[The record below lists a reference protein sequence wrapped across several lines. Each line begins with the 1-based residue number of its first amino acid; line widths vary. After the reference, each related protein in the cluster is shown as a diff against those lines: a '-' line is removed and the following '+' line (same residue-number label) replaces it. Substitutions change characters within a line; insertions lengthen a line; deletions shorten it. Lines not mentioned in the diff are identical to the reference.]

1 MRRIEALCHPES
13 TGSVIARVL
22 VILLCGL
29 MFAKSALAL
38 EPFTIADIRVE
49 GLQRISEGTV
59 YNYLTVDKGDLL
71 TASAARQA
79 IRALFNTGFFSSVDL
94 EQEGN
99 ILIINIIERPAIAKI
114 SLSGNKAIKDED
126 MLPVLADIGLAEGEV
141 YQPQSLDRI
150 KQELVKQYFSQG
162 RYAVS
167 VESRVVELERNR
179 VRISIIIKEGD
190 TAEIQH
196 INIVGN
202 TLYTDKEIKKGFESK
217 IPPFWKFWSKD
228 DQYSREK
235 LSGDLEKIRSYYQDR
250 GYIDAN
256 VESTQVSIS
265 PDKQDIYITANI
277 IEGEQYSVD
286 KIQVTGDLVIEEATL
301 RRLIMTQE
309 NDVFSRKKMEQS
321 VENITAVLS
330 NVGYAFANINPIP
343 QIDREN
349 RLVTINY
356 FVDPGKRV
364 YVRQI
369 TFVGNSGTKDEVLRR
384 EMRQFEG
391 AWFSQAAIDRSKIR
405 LQRLTYFEGV
415 NIETPAVPGTDD
427 QIDVIVTVTERA
439 AGSFSVGLGF
449 SQVQGLIASLSVQ
462 QDNFLGSGKRVG
474 LSLSHSSIV
483 SNFSVSYENPY
494 WTEDGVSRGF
504 YARYS
509 EFDRAGANIS
519 TFTSTEAAVGV
530 NFGVPLT
537 EVDYVRAGFGFRST
551 DLNIGQFVREFE
563 IPDPDNPG
571 ETICNDLPFPPPD
584 GNGICPE
591 DYFIPTPF
599 DPLSHSLDHNGNGR
613 LDADEREFNV
623 FDVTASWSR
632 DTRNHFLNPTRG
644 SAQRLS
650 VEASTPGSSR
660 EYYKLFYRYAKYIPI
675 WADLVFSYHGDVGY
689 GDSYDNYDKT
699 SLATPVNTD
708 LPDGI
713 ERDCLDEEV
722 ISLDTGLPFYEHFYG
737 GGVRDIR
744 GFEDNTLGPKDPSCR
759 AVGGDLKVSGGIE
772 VAIPTPFTKGGG
784 SRIALFVDVGNVYE
798 NLDAFDVGLFRAST
812 GISITWQAPIG
823 PIIMNY
829 AFPLREFDGDR
840 TESLQ
845 FSFGTSF

>member
-1 MRRIEALCHPES
+1 MRRIF
-13 TGSVIARVL
+13 I
-22 VILLCGL
+22 ILLCGL
-29 MFAKSALAL
+29 FSIKSALAL
-38 EPFTIADIRVE
+38 DPFIISDIRVE

-59 YNYLTVDKGDLL
+59 FNYLSVDANELM
-71 TASAARQA
+71 TAAKARQA
-79 IRALFNTGFFSSVDL
+79 IRSLFGTGFFSSIDL
-94 EQEGN
+94 EREGD
-99 ILIINIIERPAIAKI
+99 ILVINVLERPAIAKI

-126 MLPVLADIGLAEGEV
+126 MFPVLSDIGLQEGEV
-141 YQPQSLDRI
+141 FQPQSLDRI
-150 KQELVKQYFSQG
+150 KQELVRQYFSQG
-162 RYAVS
+162 RYAVT
-167 VESRVVELERNR
+167 VESRVVELDRNR
-179 VRISIIIKEGD
+179 VRISINIEEGK

-202 TLYTDKEIKKGFESK
+202 TLFNDKEIKKEFESK
-217 IPPFWKFWSKD
+217 IPPVWKFWSKD

-265 PDKQDIYITANI
+265 TDKQDIYITANI
-277 IEGEQYSVD
+277 IEGEQYSIE

-301 RRLIMTQE
+301 RRLIMTQ
-309 NDVFSRKKMEQS
+309 DDDIFSRKKMEQS
-321 VENITAVLS
+321 VENITAILA
-330 NVGYAFANINPIP
+330 NIGYAFANVNPIP
-343 QIDREN
+343 QIDRDN

-391 AWFSQAAIDRSKIR
+391 GWFSQAAIDRSRVR
-405 LQRLTYFEGV
+405 LQRLTYFESV

-427 QIDVIVTVTERA
+427 QIDVVVTVAERA

-449 SQVQGLIASLSVQ
+449 SQIQGLIASLSIQ

-474 LSLSHSSIV
+474 LSLSHSSIID
-483 SNFSVSYENPY
+483 SFALSFDNPY

-504 YARYS
+504 YLRYQ
-509 EFDRAGANIS
+509 EFNQAGANIS
-519 TFTSTEAAVGV
+519 TFTSTEAAAGM
-530 NFGVPLT
+530 NFGWPLT
-537 EVDYVRAGFGFRST
+537 EVDYIRAGLGIRQT
-551 DLNIGQFVREFE
+551 DLNIGAFIRERE
-563 IPDPDNPG
+563 SLDPEDPEN
-571 ETICNDLPFPPPD
+571 ILCDDFNN
-584 GNGICPE
+584 NGICPE
-591 DYFIPTPF
+591 EYFIPNPF
-599 DPLSHSLDHNGNGR
+599 DPLSTSLDHNGDDVID
-613 LDADEREFNV
+613 DAERDFRTYD
-623 FDVTASWSR
+623 FTSSWSR

-644 SAQRLS
+644 SSQRIGF
-650 VEASTPGSSR
+650 EASLPGSSR
-660 EYYKLFYRYAKYIPI
+660 EFYKVFYRYAKYIPI
-675 WADLVFSYHGDVGY
+675 WADLVFSFHGDLGY
-689 GDSYDNYDKT
+689 GDAYDNYDST
-699 SLATPVNTD
+699 SLAVAVNTQ
-708 LPDGI
+708 LPEGV

-722 ISLDTGLPFYEHFYG
+722 ISLDTGLPFFEHFYG

-744 GFEDNTLGPKDPSCR
+744 GFEDNTLGPKDSSCR
-759 AVGGDLKVSGGIE
+759 AVGGDLKVSGGLE

-798 NLDAFDVGLFRAST
+798 NISTFDASLFRASA
-812 GISITWQAPIG
+812 GVSVTWQAPIG

-829 AFPLREFDGDR
+829 AFPLKEFHGDR

>member
-1 MRRIEALCHPES
+1 MRRIL
-13 TGSVIARVL
+13 I
-22 VILLCGL
+22 ILLCCL
-29 MFAKSALAL
+29 FASKEALAL
-38 EPFTIADIRVE
+38 DPFTISDIRVE
-49 GLQRISEGTV
+49 GLQRLSEGTV
-59 YNYLTVDKGDLL
+59 FNYLTVDAGDLL

-79 IRALFNTGFFSSVDL
+79 IRSLFSTGFFNSVDL
-94 EQEGN
+94 EHEGS
-99 ILIINIIERPAIAKI
+99 ILVIRVEERPAIAKI

-126 MLPVLADIGLAEGEV
+126 MFPVLADIGLSEGEV

-150 KQELVKQYFSQG
+150 KQELVRQYFSQG

-167 VESRVVELERNR
+167 VESRVVELDRNR

-190 TAEIQH
+190 TAEIKH

-202 TLYTDKEIKKGFESK
+202 TLFTDKEIKKEFESK
-217 IPPFWKFWSKD
+217 IPPFWKVWSKD

-256 VESTQVSIS
+256 VETTQVSIS

-321 VENITAVLS
+321 VENITALLS

-369 TFVGNSGTKDEVLRR
+369 TFIGNSGTKDEVLRR

-391 AWFSQAAIDRSKIR
+391 GWFSQAAIDRSKIR
-405 LQRLTYFEGV
+405 LQRLTYFESV

-427 QIDVIVTVTERA
+427 QIDVEVTVTERA
-439 AGSFSVGLGF
+439 AGSFSVGLGY
-449 SQVQGLIASLSVQ
+449 SQIQGLIASLSVQ

-474 LSLSHSSIV
+474 VSLSYSSIV
-483 SNFSVSYENPY
+483 SSFSVSYENPY

-519 TFTSTEAAVGV
+519 TFTSTEAAAGI

-537 EVDYVRAGFGFRST
+537 EVDYVRAGIGIRQT
-551 DLNIGQFVREFE
+551 DLNIGSFFREVEF
-563 IPDPDNPG
+563 PDPDDP
-571 ETICNDLPFPPPD
+571 EIIRCNDFNQNL
-584 GNGICPE
+584 ICPE
-591 DYFIPTPF
+591 EYFYVAGYDFNDPPNHRVA
-599 DPLSHSLDHNGNGR
+599 DPLSTSLDHNGDGI
-613 LDADEREFNV
+613 LGKDEREFNV
-623 FDVTASWSR
+623 IDFTASWSR
-632 DTRNHFLNPTRG
+632 NTTNHFLNPTRG
-644 SAQRLS
+644 SQQRLAL
-650 VEASTPGSSR
+650 EASVPGSSR

-675 WADLVFSYHGDVGY
+675 WADLVFSFRGDVGY
-689 GDSYDNYDKT
+689 GDAYDNYDST
-699 SLATPVNTD
+699 SQAIPVNTE
-708 LPDGI
+708 LPPGF
-713 ERDCLDEEV
+713 ERDCLEEEV
-722 ISLDTGLPFYEHFYG
+722 ISIDTGLPFFEHFYG

-744 GFEDNTLGPKDPSCR
+744 GFEDNTLGPKDSACR

-798 NLDAFDVGLFRAST
+798 NIDAFDVNLFRAST
-812 GISITWQAPIG
+812 GISVTWQAPIG

-845 FSFGTSF
+845 FSFGTTF

>member
-1 MRRIEALCHPES
+1 MRRIL
-13 TGSVIARVL
+13 I
-22 VILLCGL
+22 ILLCGL
-29 MFAKSALAL
+29 FLIKSALAL
-38 EPFTIADIRVE
+38 DAFIVSDIRIE

-59 YNYLTVDKGDLL
+59 FNYLPVDANELL
-71 TASAARQA
+71 TASKARQA
-79 IRALFNTGFFSSVDL
+79 IRALFRTGFFSAVDL
-94 EQEGN
+94 EQEGD
-99 ILIINIIERPAIAKI
+99 ILIIRVQERPAIANI

-126 MLPVLADIGLAEGEV
+126 MFPVLADIGLQEGEV
-141 YQPQSLDRI
+141 FQPQSLDRI
-150 KQELVKQYFSQG
+150 KQELVRQYFSQG

-167 VESRVVELERNR
+167 VESRVVELDRNR
-179 VRISIIIKEGD
+179 VRISITIKEGD

-202 TLYTDKEIKKGFESK
+202 TLFTDKEIKKEFESK
-217 IPPFWKFWSKD
+217 IPPFWKVWSKD

-265 PDKQDIYITANI
+265 PDKQDIYITSNI
-277 IEGEQYSVD
+277 IEGEQYSIE

-309 NDVFSRKKMEQS
+309 NDIFSRKKMEQS
-321 VENITAVLS
+321 VENITAILS
-330 NVGYAFANINPIP
+330 NIGYAFANINPIP

-391 AWFSQAAIDRSKIR
+391 GWFSQAAIDRSKIR
-405 LQRLTYFEGV
+405 LQRLTYFESV

-427 QIDVIVTVTERA
+427 QIDVIVTVAERA
-439 AGSFSVGLGF
+439 AGSFSVGLGY
-449 SQVQGLIASLSVQ
+449 SQIQGLIASLSVQ

-474 LSLSHSSIV
+474 LSLSHSSIIN
-483 SNFSVSYENPY
+483 SFSLSYDNPY

-504 YARYS
+504 YLRYQ
-509 EFDRAGANIS
+509 EFDQAGANIS
-519 TFTSTEAAVGV
+519 TFTSTEAAAGM
-530 NFGVPLT
+530 NFGLPLT
-537 EVDYVRAGFGFRST
+537 EVDYVRAGLGIRQT
-551 DLNIGQFVREFE
+551 DLNIGAYVREVEF
-563 IPDPDNPG
+563 IDPDDPDN
-571 ETICNDLPFPPPD
+571 ILCNDINK
-584 GNGICPE
+584 NGICPE
-591 DYFIPTPF
+591 EYFAVPGYNFIDPSNSTIA
-599 DPLSHSLDHNGNGR
+599 DPLSTSLDHNGDGII
-613 LDADEREFNV
+613 DDKERDFRTYD
-623 FDVTASWSR
+623 FTLAWSR

-644 SAQRLS
+644 SSQRVTIETSL
-650 VEASTPGSSR
+650 PGSTR
-660 EYYKLFYRYAKYIPI
+660 QFYKLFYRGAKYIPI
-675 WADLVFSYHGDVGY
+675 WGDLVFSVHGDLGY
-689 GDSYDNYDKT
+689 GDAYDDYDDT
-699 SLATPVNTD
+699 SLAIPADIEV
-708 LPDGI
+708 LPGF

-722 ISLDTGLPFYEHFYG
+722 MALDTGLPFYEHFYG

-744 GFEDNTLGPKDPSCR
+744 GFEDNTLGPKDTLCR
-759 AVGGDLKVSGGIE
+759 AVGGDLKVSGGLE

-798 NLDAFDVGLFRAST
+798 NLDKFDASLFRASA
-812 GISITWQAPIG
+812 GISVTWQAPIG

-829 AFPLREFDGDR
+829 AFPIKEFHGDR

-845 FSFGTSF
+845 FSFGTTF

>member
-1 MRRIEALCHPES
+1 MNKIL
-13 TGSVIARVL
+13 T
-22 VILLCGL
+22 ILLLGL
-29 MFAKSALAL
+29 FTIPSAQAL
-38 EPFTIADIRVE
+38 DPFTISDIRIE

-59 YNYLTVDKGDLL
+59 FNYLTVDASDLL
-71 TASAARQA
+71 TASSARQA
-79 IRALFNTGFFSSVDL
+79 IRSLFKTGFFNSIDL
-94 EQEGN
+94 EREGD
-99 ILIINIIERPAIAKI
+99 ILVINVEERPAIAKI
-114 SLSGNKAIKDED
+114 TLSGNKAIKDED
-126 MLPVLADIGLAEGEV
+126 MFPVLADIGLAQGEV
-141 YQPQSLDRI
+141 FQPQSLDRI
-150 KQELVKQYFSQG
+150 KQELVRQYFSQG

-167 VESRVVELERNR
+167 VESRVVELDRNR

-190 TAEIQH
+190 TAEIKH

-202 TLYTDKEIKKGFESK
+202 TLFTDKEIRKEFESK
-217 IPPFWKFWSKD
+217 IPPFWKIWSKD

-256 VESTQVSIS
+256 VESTQVAIS
-265 PDKQDIYITANI
+265 PNKQDIYITANI

-286 KIQVTGDLVIEEATL
+286 KIQITGDLVIEEATL

-309 NDVFSRKKMEQS
+309 NDVFSRKKMERS
-321 VENITAVLS
+321 VENITALLS
-330 NVGYAFANINPIP
+330 NIGYAFANVNPIP

-391 AWFSQAAIDRSKIR
+391 GWFSQAAIDRSRIR
-405 LQRLTYFEGV
+405 LQRLTYFASV

-427 QIDVIVTVTERA
+427 QIDVVVTIEERA

-449 SQVQGLIASLSVQ
+449 SQIQGLIASLSVQ

-474 LSLSHSSIV
+474 FGLSHSSIIN
-483 SNFSVSYENPY
+483 SFNISYDNPY

-504 YARYS
+504 FLRYS
-509 EFDRAGANIS
+509 EFNRAGANIS
-519 TFTSTEAAVGV
+519 TFTSTEAAAGM
-530 NFGVPLT
+530 NFGIPLT
-537 EVDYVRAGFGFRST
+537 EVNFVRAGIGIRST
-551 DLNIGQFVREFE
+551 DLNIGSFVRETEFV
-563 IPDPDNPG
+563 DPDNPDN
-571 ETICNDLPFPPPD
+571 ILCNDINQ
-584 GNGICPE
+584 NGICPE
-591 DYFIPTPF
+591 DYFVPSPF
-599 DPLSHSLDHNGNGR
+599 DPLSQSLDHNGNGQ
-613 LDADEREFNV
+613 LEDNEREF
-623 FDVTASWSR
+623 DVIELTASWSR

-644 SAQRLS
+644 SSQRLS
-650 VEASTPGSSR
+650 LEASLPGSSR
-660 EYYKLFYRYAKYIPI
+660 EYYKLFYRYAKYFPI
-675 WADLVFSYHGDVGY
+675 WADLVFSFRGDIGY
-689 GDSYDNYDKT
+689 GDAYDNYDET
-699 SLATPVNTD
+699 SLATPVDIT
-708 LPDGI
+708 LPPGI

-722 ISLDTGLPFYEHFYG
+722 IALDTGLPFFEHFLG

-744 GFEDNTLGPKDPSCR
+744 GFEDNTLGPKDTACR

-772 VAIPTPFTKGGG
+772 IAIPTPFTKGGG

-798 NLDAFDVGLFRAST
+798 NISAFDASLFRAST

-829 AFPLREFDGDR
+829 AIPLKEFHGDR
-840 TESLQ
+840 TETLQ